1 MLKDEFDQI
10 QGGKKSGLAIGPQ
23 QPIVQEKAVKKLHK
37 NPRST
42 LPRPQK
48 RARTNRK

>member
-1 MLKDEFDQI
+1 MLKDEMDQI

-23 QPIVQEKAVKKLHK
+23 APIPQEKAVKKLHQ
-37 NPRST
+37 NPRSK
-42 LPRPQK
+42 LPPKK

>member
-10 QGGKKSGLAIGPQ
+10 QGGRSGLAVGPQ
-23 QPIVQEKAVKKLHK
+23 AKLPQEKAVKKLHK
-37 NPRST
+37 NPRSK
-42 LPRPQK
+42 LPPKK